1 MEFPE
6 MAESSSLAGRRVLVV
21 EDEMMIAM
29 LVEDM
34 LSELGCT
41 VVGPA
46 HALDAALNLA
56 QTELAL
62 DAALLDVNLGGQP
75 VFAVAD
81 ALRARGVP
89 AIFSTGYG
97 DAGLRDVDRGAPV
110 LQKPFRAGD
119 LAKALS
125 AALAGN
131 LAG

>member
-1 MEFPE
+1 
-6 MAESSSLAGRRVLVV
+6 MADTSALVGRRILVV

-34 LSELGCT
+34 LAELGCA

-46 HALDAALNLA
+46 HALDVALQLA
-56 QTELAL
+56 RTEQDL

-81 ALRARGVP
+81 ALREKGVP

-97 DAGLRDVDRGAPV
+97 DAGLRDIDRGSQV

-119 LAKALS
+119 LAKALN
-125 AALAGN
+125 AALGV
-131 LAG
+131 G

>member
-1 MEFPE
+1 MTEGPV
-6 MAESSSLAGRRVLVV
+6 LAGRRILVV

-34 LSELGCT
+34 LLELGCA
-41 VVGPA
+41 VVGPV
-46 HALDAALNLA
+46 HALAEALDLA
-56 QTELAL
+56 RSDPGL
-62 DAALLDVNLGGQP
+62 DAALLDVNLGGQS

-81 ALRARGVP
+81 ALREKGVP

-119 LAKALS
+119 LARALGE
-125 AALAGN
+125 ALGRS
-131 LAG
+131 

>member
-1 MEFPE
+1 MGELI
-6 MAESSSLAGRRVLVV
+6 ALQGRRVLVV

-34 LSELGCT
+34 LADLGCS

-46 HALDAALNLA
+46 HGLDAALALA
-56 QTELAL
+56 RTEVGL
-62 DAALLDVNLGGQP
+62 DAALLDVNLAGQP

-81 ALRARGVP
+81 ALRAKGVP

-97 DAGLRDVDRGAPV
+97 EAGLRDVDRGAPV

-119 LAKALS
+119 LARALNQ
-125 AALAGN
+125 ALGAT
-131 LAG
+131 A

>member
-1 MEFPE
+1 
-6 MAESSSLAGRRVLVV
+6 MADTPDLVGRRVLVV

-34 LSELGCT
+34 LAELGCS

-46 HALDAALNLA
+46 HALDTALALVR
-56 QTELAL
+56 TEPGL

-81 ALRARGVP
+81 ALREKGVP

-97 DAGLRDVDRGAPV
+97 DGALRDVDRGSQV

-125 AALAGN
+125 AALSSP
-131 LAG
+131 

>member
-1 MEFPE
+1 MTGID
-6 MAESSSLAGRRVLVV
+6 LRGRRVLVV

-34 LSELGCT
+34 LSDLGCD

-46 HALDAALNLA
+46 HGLESALKLASEELN
-56 QTELAL
+56 L
-62 DAALLDVNLGGQP
+62 DAALLDVNLAGQP

-81 ALRARGVP
+81 ALRAKGVP

-97 DAGLRDVDRGAPV
+97 EAGLRDVDAGAQV

-119 LAKALS
+119 LQRALNT
-125 AALAGN
+125 ALG
-131 LAG
+131 G

>member
-1 MEFPE
+1 
-6 MAESSSLAGRRVLVV
+6 MADTPTLAGRRILVV

-34 LSELGCT
+34 LSELGCS

-46 HALDAALNLA
+46 HALDTALDLVR
-56 QTELAL
+56 TEGGL

-81 ALRARGVP
+81 ALRAKGVP

-97 DAGLRDVDRGAPV
+97 DAGLRDVDRGSPV

-119 LAKALS
+119 LARALNQ
-125 AALAGN
+125 ALGVI
-131 LAG
+131 